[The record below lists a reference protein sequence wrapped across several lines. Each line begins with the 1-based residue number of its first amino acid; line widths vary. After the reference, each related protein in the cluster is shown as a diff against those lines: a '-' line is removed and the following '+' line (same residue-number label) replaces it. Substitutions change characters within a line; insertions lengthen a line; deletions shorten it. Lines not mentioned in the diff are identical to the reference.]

1 LDSKNIDL
9 WLEPLAAAEDAYQR
23 YWMLLDEEE
32 RAKALRFV
40 QEQHRV
46 RYVISH
52 GKVRT
57 ILARYIDR
65 PPEAIRFAQAA
76 AGKPYLAVDGSP
88 HEVKFNLSHSG
99 NTMILAVSRHEP
111 VGVDIEEWNHRLDF
125 AAIAREC
132 FAESEKAFWQALPEQ
147 EKIDMFFRL
156 WTRKE
161 SFVKT
166 VGAGFSLD
174 VAQVVTSVEEI
185 CQFISLPA
193 CYGAAGQWQL
203 VDLDL
208 GPGISG
214 ALTVRAGCMERLCF
228 RGLNAPFP
236 ESMQS

>member
-1 LDSKNIDL
+1 MDSKNIDL
-9 WLEPLAAAEDAYQR
+9 WLESLAAAEDAYQR

-40 QEQHRV
+40 HEQHRV

-65 PPEAIRFAQAA
+65 PPEAIRFAQEA
-76 AGKPYLAVDGSP
+76 AGKPYLVVDGRP

-99 NTMILAVSRHEP
+99 DTMILAVGRHEP
-111 VGVDIEEWNHRLDF
+111 VGVDIEEWNDRLDF
-125 AAIAREC
+125 AAIAKEC
-132 FAESEKAFWQALPEQ
+132 FAESEKAFWQALPAQ
-147 EKIDMFFRL
+147 ERNEAFFRF

-166 VGAGFSLD
+166 VGAGLSLD
-174 VAQVVTSVEEI
+174 VSQVVTSVDGT

-193 CYGAAGQWQL
+193 CYGAAGQWQF

-208 GPGISG
+208 EPGISG
-214 ALTVRAGCMERLCF
+214 ALTVKAGCLERLCF
-228 RGLNAPFP
+228 KRLNAPSP

>member
-1 LDSKNIDL
+1 MDGKKIDL

-23 YWMLLDEEE
+23 YWTLLDEEE

-65 PPEAIRFAQAA
+65 PPEAIRFAQEA
-76 AGKPYLAVDGSP
+76 AGKPYLVVDGSP

-99 NTMILAVSRHEP
+99 DTMLLAVSRHGP

-125 AAIAREC
+125 AAIAKEC
-132 FAESEKAFWQALPEQ
+132 FAESEQAFWQALPAQ
-147 EKIDMFFRL
+147 EKIDTFFRL

-166 VGAGFSLD
+166 VGAGLSLD
-174 VAQVVTSVEEI
+174 VSQVETSLDGTSRFV
-185 CQFISLPA
+185 SLPDR
-193 CYGAAGQWQL
+193 YGAAGQWQL

-214 ALTVRAGCMERLCF
+214 ALAVRAGGMERLCF
-228 RGLNAPFP
+228 RGLNTPSP

>member
-1 LDSKNIDL
+1 LESKNIDL
-9 WLEPLAAAEDAYQR
+9 WIESLIAAEDGYQR

-40 QEQHRV
+40 QERHRI

-65 PPEAIRFAQAA
+65 PPEAIRFAQEA
-76 AGKPYLAVDGSP
+76 AGKPYLVVDGSQ

-99 NTMILAVSRHEP
+99 DTMILAVGRHEP
-111 VGVDIEEWNHRLDF
+111 VGVDIEEWNGRLDF

-132 FAESEKAFWQALPEQ
+132 FAESEKAFWQALPAH
-147 EKIDMFFRL
+147 EKIDAFFRF

-166 VGAGFSLD
+166 VGAGLSLD
-174 VAQVVTSVEEI
+174 VSQVVTSLDGTSR
-185 CQFISLPA
+185 FISLPDR
-193 CYGAAGQWQL
+193 YGAAGQWQL

-228 RGLNAPFP
+228 RGLNTPSP